1 MRQEPGMVAVRPDR
15 IDGARGKRLQ
25 HQPPDFLLYLRIALH
40 FCRKLGSNLWPQVT
54 QAINEGVPGGEG
66 GNRLFGSRLPLP
78 SFFRRRSEERR
89 VGKACVSTCRSR
101 WSPYHHKT
109 KHNKHTSNE
118 TKYQ

>member
-25 HQPPDFLLYLRIALH
+25 HQPPDFLLNLRIVLH

-66 GNRLFGSRLPLP
+66 GNRLFGTQLPP
-78 SFFRRRSEERR
+78 PFFRRSDGGSGTQRDGVVRRDRKSVVSGKRGSER
-89 VGKACVSTCRSR
+89 VDLGSLGSI
-101 WSPYHHKT
+101 
-109 KHNKHTSNE
+109 
-118 TKYQ
+118 